1 MITEYYRKEH
11 TTMAVVE
18 TLNYKVRNVSE
29 DTPSEKSVSLKLS
42 VIENNSKY
50 LIHRAIV
57 NQDNKK
63 RQGNACT
70 KTRSEVRAGG
80 KKPWKQKGTGQARS
94 GSKNS
99 PLWNGGGVA
108 FGPRPRSY
116 ERKINSK
123 EWKLALQTALFNSNN
138 KITIIENFVDKV
150 ETPNTKN
157 FLNKLAKVIN
167 LEEKSLLI
175 LKEHNSNASLAV
187 RNVAKLD
194 ILYSNT
200 LNVKSILMAK
210 NILITEDALQN
221 IQKTYHD

>member
-1 MITEYYRKEH
+1 
-11 TTMAVVE
+11 MAVVE

-157 FLNKLAKVIN
+157 FLDKLAKVIN

>member
-1 MITEYYRKEH
+1 
-11 TTMAVVE
+11 MAVLE
-18 TLNYKVRNVSE
+18 TLNYKIRNVSE
-29 DTPSEKSVSLKLS
+29 NNDTSSEKSVSLKLS

-63 RQGNACT
+63 RQGTACT

-116 ERKINSK
+116 ETKINSK
-123 EWKLALQTALFNSNN
+123 EWKLALQTALFNSKD
-138 KITIIENFVDKV
+138 KITVIENFIDKL
-150 ETPNTKN
+150 EKPNTK
-157 FLNKLAKVIN
+157 KLLEKLTKVTN
-167 LEEKSLLI
+167 LDDRNLLI
-175 LKEHNSNASLAV
+175 LKEPNSNACLSI
-187 RNVAKLD
+187 RNVAKID

-210 NILITEDALQN
+210 KIVITEDALQN

>member
-1 MITEYYRKEH
+1 MT
-11 TTMAVVE
+11 VLE
-18 TLNYKVRNVSE
+18 TLHYKVKNVNENKDASS
-29 DTPSEKSVSLKLS
+29 DKSVSLKLS
-42 VIENNSKY
+42 VVENNSKY
-50 LIHRAIV
+50 LIHRAVV

-63 RQGNACT
+63 RQGTACT

-116 ERKINSK
+116 EGKINSK
-123 EWKLALQTALFNSNN
+123 ESKLALQTALFASNE
-138 KITIIENFVDKV
+138 KITIIENFVDEFKK
-150 ETPNTKN
+150 PNTKK
-157 FLNKLAKVIN
+157 FLEKLTKFIN
-167 LEEKSLLI
+167 LDDRNLLI
-175 LKEHNSNASLAV
+175 LKEPNSNASLSI
-187 RNVAKLD
+187 RNVEKLN